1 MSRGYRSR
9 YSRRNWLFVDFDRL
23 DRFALLAAQLGES
36 AL

>member
-1 MSRGYRSR
+1 MSRGYCSR

-23 DRFALLAAQLGES
+23 DRFALFAAQLREG